1 MSTSP
6 LGIRAVPGGRPR
18 PTGLSRRNVL
28 RALGFG
34 GLWVA
39 GGGGLLAACGSEGTR
54 VQDDDGAAEDQSESD
69 PRVIWSN
76 WPQYIDINED
86 DGSFPTI
93 EAFTAE
99 TGIEVE
105 YIEDINDNTE
115 FFGRIRPQLTAGQPI
130 DRDLIVLTDWM
141 AGRIIGLGWVQELT
155 KENIPNSTNV
165 IPILQDAA
173 FDPGRAHSL
182 PWQSGFTA
190 IGANVDALAD
200 LGITDPS
207 SLSID
212 QLLTDGRLAG
222 RVTVLTEM
230 QDTVGLTLLDMG
242 VNTLDFA
249 DSDFDAAIAR
259 VQAANDSGQIRRFT
273 GNDYTQDLLSGNVA
287 AAIAWSGDVIQ
298 LQFESEAIQYVTPA
312 SGQMIWSDNMMIP
325 NGAAHKTNAERLMNY
340 YYDPAVAA
348 QVAAWVNYI
357 CPVEGAQEAMAEVD
371 EELVDNPL
379 IFPDAAILANSYDF
393 KPMDEETQQ
402 RYEDAFAAVY
412 S

>member
-1 MSTSP
+1 MSAFP
-6 LGIRAVPGGRPR
+6 PGMMHRPGRRPR
-18 PTGLSRRNVL
+18 PTGLSRRSIL
-28 RALGFG
+28 QSIGAG

-39 GGGGLLAACGSEGTR
+39 GGSLLAACGTEGTR
-54 VQDDDGAAEDQSESD
+54 DQDGDTAAEDQSESD

-93 EAFTAE
+93 EAFMEE

-115 FFGRIRPQLTAGQPI
+115 FFGRIRPQLSAGQPI

-141 AGRIIGLGWVQELT
+141 AGRLINLGWVQELA
-155 KENIPNSTNV
+155 KENIPNAGNV
-165 IPILQDAA
+165 IPVLQEAS
-173 FDPGRAHSL
+173 FDPGRVHSL
-182 PWQSGFTA
+182 PWQSGLTA
-190 IGANVDALAD
+190 IGVNADALAD
-200 LGITDPS
+200 LGISDPS

-212 QLLTDGRLAG
+212 QLLTDSRLAG
-222 RVTVLTEM
+222 RVTALMEM

-242 VNTLDFA
+242 VSTVDFT
-249 DSDFDAAIAR
+249 DSEFDAAIAR
-259 VQAANDSGQIRRFT
+259 IQAANDAGQIRRFT
-273 GNDYTQDLLSGNVA
+273 GNDYTQDLVSGNVA
-287 AAIAWSGDVIQ
+287 AAIAWSGDMIQ
-298 LQFESEAIQYVTPA
+298 LQFENEAFQYVTPA
-312 SGQMIWSDNMMIP
+312 SGQMIWSDNMLIP
-325 NGAAHKTNAERLMNY
+325 NGAAHKANAERLMNY

-357 CPVEGAQEAMAEVD
+357 CPVQGGQEAMAEVD

-379 IFPDAAILANSYDF
+379 IFPDEATLANSFDF

-412 S
+412 A

>member
-1 MSTSP
+1 MSAFP
-6 LGIRAVPGGRPR
+6 PGMMKGSGRRPR
-18 PTGLSRRNVL
+18 PTGLSRRSVL
-28 RALGFG
+28 QAIGAG

-39 GGGGLLAACGSEGTR
+39 GGSLLAACGSEGTR
-54 VQDDDGAAEDQSESD
+54 DQDGDTAAEDQSESD
-69 PRVIWSN
+69 QRVIWSN

-93 EAFTAE
+93 DAFIEE

-115 FFGRIRPQLTAGQPI
+115 FFGRIRPQLSAGQPI

-141 AGRIIGLGWVQELT
+141 AGRLINLGWVQELN
-155 KENIPNSTNV
+155 KDNIPNAANV
-165 IPILQDAA
+165 ISALQEAS
-173 FDPGRAHSL
+173 FDPGRVHSL
-182 PWQSGFTA
+182 PWQSGLTA
-190 IGANVDALAD
+190 IGVNADALAD
-200 LGITDPS
+200 LGINDPS
-207 SLSID
+207 SLTID
-212 QLLTDGRLAG
+212 QLLTDSRLAG
-222 RVTVLTEM
+222 RVTALTEM

-242 VNTLDFA
+242 VNPVDFT
-249 DSDFDAAIAR
+249 DGEFDAAIAR
-259 VQAANDSGQIRRFT
+259 IQAANDSGQIRRFT
-273 GNDYTQDLLSGNVA
+273 GNDYTQDLVSGNVVA
-287 AAIAWSGDVIQ
+287 AFAWSGDMIQ
-298 LQFESEAIQYVTPA
+298 LQFENEAFQYVTPA

-357 CPVEGAQEAMAEVD
+357 CPVQGAQEAMADVD

-379 IFPDAAILANSYDF
+379 IFPDEATLANSFDF

-412 S
+412 A

>member
-1 MSTSP
+1 MSAFP
-6 LGIRAVPGGRPR
+6 PGMMHRPGRRPR
-18 PTGLSRRNVL
+18 PTGMSRRSVL
-28 RALGFG
+28 RAIGAG

-39 GGGGLLAACGSEGTR
+39 GGSLAACGTEGTR
-54 VQDDDGAAEDQSESD
+54 DQDGDTAAEDQSESD
-69 PRVIWSN
+69 QRVIWSN

-93 EAFTAE
+93 DAFIEE

-115 FFGRIRPQLTAGQPI
+115 FFGRIRPQLSAGQPI

-141 AGRIIGLGWVQELT
+141 AGRLINLGWIQELN
-155 KENIPNSTNV
+155 KENIPNASNV
-165 IPILQDAA
+165 ISALQEAS
-173 FDPGRAHSL
+173 FDPGRVHSL
-182 PWQSGFTA
+182 PWQSGLTA
-190 IGANVDALAD
+190 IGVNADALAD
-200 LGITDPS
+200 LGISDPTT
-207 SLSID
+207 LSID
-212 QLLTDGRLAG
+212 QLLTDSRLAG
-222 RVTVLTEM
+222 RVTALTEM

-242 VNTLDFA
+242 VSPVDFT

-259 VQAANDSGQIRRFT
+259 IKAANDSGQIRRFT
-273 GNDYTQDLLSGNVA
+273 GNDYTQDLVSGNVA
-287 AAIAWSGDVIQ
+287 AAFAWSGDMIQ
-298 LQFESEAIQYVTPA
+298 LQFENEAFQYVTPA
-312 SGQMIWSDNMMIP
+312 SGQMIWSDNMLIP
-325 NGAAHKTNAERLMNY
+325 NGAEHKTNAERLMNY

-357 CPVEGAQEAMAEVD
+357 CPVQGAQEAMADVD

-379 IFPDAAILANSYDF
+379 IFPDEAMLAQSFDF

-412 S
+412 A

>member
-6 LGIRAVPGGRPR
+6 PGMWIGPGGRPR
-18 PTGLSRRNVL
+18 PTGLSRRHVL

-39 GGGGLLAACGSEGTR
+39 GGGLMAACGSEGTR
-54 VQDDDGAAEDQSESD
+54 VQDDDRAAEDQSESD
-69 PRVIWSN
+69 PQVIWSN

-93 EAFTAE
+93 EAFMSE
-99 TGIEVE
+99 TGIDVE
-105 YIEDINDNTE
+105 YIEDINDNNE
-115 FFGRIRPQLTAGQPI
+115 FFGRIRPQLSAGQPI

-155 KENIPNSTNV
+155 KENIPNSGNV
-165 IPILQDAA
+165 IPVLRDAA
-173 FDPGRAHSL
+173 FDPGRVYSL

-200 LGITDPS
+200 LGINDPT

-212 QLLTDGRLAG
+212 QLLTDSRLAG
-222 RVTVLTEM
+222 RITVLTEM

-242 VNTLDFA
+242 VSSLEFS
-249 DSDFDAAIAR
+249 DSDFDAAITR
-259 VQAANDSGQIRRFT
+259 IQDANESGQIRRFT

-287 AAIAWSGDVIQ
+287 AAIAWSGDIIQ

-325 NGAAHKTNAERLMNY
+325 NLAVHKTNAERLMNH

-379 IFPDAAILANSYDF
+379 IFPDEATLANSFDF
-393 KPMDEETQQ
+393 KPTDQETQQ

-412 S
+412 A

>member
-1 MSTSP
+1 M
-6 LGIRAVPGGRPR
+6 
-18 PTGLSRRNVL
+18 SRRHVL
-28 RALGFG
+28 QAIGVG

-39 GGGGLLAACGSEGTR
+39 GGSLLAACGTEGTR
-54 VQDDDGAAEDQSESD
+54 DQQDDTTAEDQSESD

-93 EAFTAE
+93 DAFIEE

-115 FFGRIRPQLTAGQPI
+115 FFGRIRPQLSAGQPI

-141 AGRIIGLGWVQELT
+141 AGRLINLGWIQELN
-155 KENIPNSTNV
+155 KENIPNASNV
-165 IPILQDAA
+165 ISALQEAS
-173 FDPGRAHSL
+173 FDPGRVHSL
-182 PWQSGFTA
+182 PWQSGLTA
-190 IGANVDALAD
+190 IGVNADALAD
-200 LGITDPS
+200 LGISDPTT
-207 SLSID
+207 LSID
-212 QLLTDGRLAG
+212 QLLTDSRLAG
-222 RVTVLTEM
+222 RVTALTEM

-242 VNTLDFA
+242 VSPVDFT

-259 VQAANDSGQIRRFT
+259 IKAANDSGQIRRFT
-273 GNDYTQDLLSGNVA
+273 GNDYTQDLVSGNVA
-287 AAIAWSGDVIQ
+287 AAFAWSGDMIQ
-298 LQFESEAIQYVTPA
+298 LQFENEAFQYVTPA

-325 NGAAHKTNAERLMNY
+325 NGAEHKANAERLMNY

-357 CPVEGAQEAMAEVD
+357 CPVQGAQEAMADVD

-379 IFPDAAILANSYDF
+379 IFPDEAMLAQSFDF

-412 S
+412 A